1 MLWALTG
8 ISAAEPYVPAR
19 DDEVL
24 ERLPA
29 SGGERRE
36 LRQLR
41 AELGRNPGDRRLALA
56 LARRYIALGR
66 ADSDPRYYG
75 YAEAVLSP
83 WLEPRDPWP
92 EALMLRAT
100 VLQNRH
106 AFEPALADLDEAL
119 RNNPRLAQAWLVRA
133 SIQEV
138 RGDYPG
144 ALRSCLALAKLGE
157 SLASAVCLNSA
168 LSLSGQA
175 ESAYARLAA
184 ALKDAVGE
192 PEERLWAWTTLGEM
206 AERLGRPAAAEEAYR
221 AALALG
227 LRSAYLLATYADF
240 LLDQDRAA
248 EAAAL
253 LENETRA
260 DPLLLRLTL
269 AEQRLRH
276 PRFAAHAADLK
287 ARFEA
292 SRLRKDAT
300 HQSDEARYALH
311 IERNAAEALRLAL
324 ANWSVQREPRDA
336 RLLLEAA
343 RAAGRPE
350 AAAPVL
356 EFLTRT
362 RLEDARLAPL
372 LTDLRGRALPAIQS
386 QTAWPGAPIKSFPET
401 PVMTGGGS

>member
-1 MLWALTG
+1 
-8 ISAAEPYVPAR
+8 
-19 DDEVL
+19 
-24 ERLPA
+24 
-29 SGGERRE
+29 
-36 LRQLR
+36 
-41 AELGRNPGDRRLALA
+41 LALD

-83 WLEPRDPWP
+83 WLEPRGAWP
-92 EALMLRAT
+92 EALVLRAT

-106 AFEPALADLDEAL
+106 AFEPALADLDDAL
-119 RNNPRLAQAWLVRA
+119 RKNPRLAQAWLVRA

-144 ALRSCLALAKLGE
+144 ALRSCLALAKLAE
-157 SLASAVCLNSA
+157 SLASMVCLNSA
-168 LSLSGQA
+168 LSLAGQA
-175 ESAYARLAA
+175 ESAYVRLRSVLEKVQGSSRHSWEDRLRA
-184 ALKDAVGE
+184 KDE
-192 PEERLWAWTTLGEM
+192 SQELLWGWTTLGEM
-206 AERLGRPAAAEEAYR
+206 AERLGRPEAAEEAYR

-227 LRSAYLLATYADF
+227 LRSAYLFATYADF
-240 LLDQDRAA
+240 LLDRGRPA

-253 LENETRA
+253 LENEVRA

-276 PRFAAHAADLK
+276 PAFAAHAADLK

-300 HQSDEARYALH
+300 HQGDESRYALYV
-311 IERNAAEALRLAL
+311 ERDTAEALRLAL

-372 LTDLRGRALPAIQS
+372 LADLGGRASPAL
-386 QTAWPGAPIKSFPET
+386 PET
-401 PVMTGGGS
+401 PFAIGGGP